1 VRQQPS
7 EQANSPCVELQEL
20 VNMPKVAKKTRQD
33 ASKSSKDDRRKRLC
47 GKADAPDL
55 PVVKFKAEELGNRA
69 CCCRIGR

>member
-20 VNMPKVAKKTRQD
+20 VNMPKVAKKTRYNLSQ
-33 ASKSSKDDRRKRLC
+33 SSLNRVSKRLRA
-47 GKADAPDL
+47 KADARDL
-55 PVVKFKAEELGNRA
+55 PVVKFKVEELGNRA